1 MTGGARSRY
10 ELIVANQ
17 SIEIV
22 DHTIAEV
29 VLFWDCTRPQLRRMR
44 EAIIADL
51 DRLGPDEFLRE
62 WATMEPTDFG

>member
-1 MTGGARSRY
+1 MTPSARARF
-10 ELIVANQ
+10 ELIVTRG
-17 SIEIV
+17 SIEIL
-22 DHTIAEV
+22 DHTSAEV

-51 DRLGPDEFLRE
+51 DRLSADEFLRE